1 MPKTYVIGDIHG
13 ACKALRQCLERSR
26 FDYDNDVLISLGD
39 VCDGW
44 PETRQCIDELMKI
57 KNLVYVFG
65 NHDMWTLEWMQTGD
79 KDEIWLSQG
88 GEATIKS
95 YAPGVPVEHIAFLDE
110 AVPYHFEGNK
120 LFIHA
125 GFDPKT
131 PLDIQGLDIFLW
143 DRELARIALDFFNK
157 NMTTK
162 LTSYDEVYL
171 GHTVVPSVRPI
182 SSCGV
187 WMMDTGAGWSGP
199 LTMMNIDT
207 KEIIQSDPSPALYP
221 GVQARK
227 KN

>member
-1 MPKTYVIGDIHG
+1 MPRTFVIGDIHG
-13 ACKALRQCLERSR
+13 AYKALSQCLQRSR
-26 FDYDNDVLISLGD
+26 FDYEKDHLISLGD

-57 KNLVYVFG
+57 KNLTYVFG
-65 NHDMWTLEWMQTGD
+65 NHDMWTLEWMQTGNTD
-79 KDEIWLSQG
+79 DIWIRQG

-95 YAPGVPVEHIAFLDE
+95 YASDIPVSHIQFLDD
-110 AVPYHFEGNK
+110 AVPYYLDDNK

-131 PLDIQGLDIFLW
+131 PLEIQGLDIFLW
-143 DRELARIALDFFNK
+143 DRELARLALDFFQN

-162 LTSYDEVYL
+162 LTIYDEVYV
-171 GHTVVPSVRPI
+171 GHTVVPKTKPL

-187 WMMDTGAGWSGP
+187 WLMDTGAGWSGP
-199 LTMMNIDT
+199 LSIMNIES
-207 KEIIQSDPSPALYP
+207 KEVFQSDPAPSLYP